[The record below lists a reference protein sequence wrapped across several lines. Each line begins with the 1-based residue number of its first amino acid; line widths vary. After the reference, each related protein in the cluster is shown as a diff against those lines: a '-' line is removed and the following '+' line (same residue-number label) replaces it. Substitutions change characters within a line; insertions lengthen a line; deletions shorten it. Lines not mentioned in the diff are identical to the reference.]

1 MSEADL
7 SVVMTAH
14 DETVVSGPTM
24 ASAEAAIAAAERAGL
39 TVERV
44 VALDSPTP
52 ACHAYF
58 HQPAF
63 AAWRTEV
70 LELGDVGA
78 TRNRMAELAKGELLA
93 FLDSDDLFSEN
104 WLSDG
109 CRRLQQA
116 AAAGERAIA
125 HPELNWLFD
134 AAASVFVKPE
144 QSDPLFSPYYFYGSN
159 YYDSLCLAPR
169 SAHLEVPYVRRA
181 LDQGFSYQDWQF
193 NIETMARGWRHVVV
207 RDTIIFKRRRDR
219 SLVTESA
226 GRKAV
231 VRALEPMAI
240 DAVADLG
247 KVPAP
252 PARKRD

>member
-1 MSEADL
+1 MTSADL

-24 ASAEAAIAAAERAGL
+24 ASAEAAVAAAERAGL

-44 VALDSPTP
+44 VALDCPTP

-58 HQPAF
+58 HQPDF
-63 AAWRTEV
+63 AAWRKEV
-70 LELGDVGA
+70 VDLGDVGA
-78 TRNRMAELAKGELLA
+78 TRNRMAETVGGEFLA

-104 WLSDG
+104 WLADG
-109 CRRLQQA
+109 CARLREA
-116 AAAGERAIA
+116 ADRGERAIA

-144 QSDPLFSPYYFYGSN
+144 QTDPLFSPYYFYGSN

-169 SAHLEVPYVRRA
+169 AAHLDVPYVRRA
-181 LDQGFSYQDWQF
+181 LDEGFSFQDWQF
-193 NIETMARGWRHVVV
+193 NIESMARGWRHVVV
-207 RDTIIFKRRRDR
+207 RDTIIFKRRRDA
-219 SLVTESA
+219 SLVTESV
-226 GRKAV
+226 GRKAI
-231 VRALEPMAI
+231 VRSLEPMAI
-240 DAVADLG
+240 DAVADLA

-252 PARKRD
+252 SGPE